1 MKKPL
6 RNRLTDIVIII
17 INVFFVLGLFFSEL
31 FYIKDS
37 NDRTRKTNK
46 QVFENTN
53 VSLGSM
59 TNNYLIGESHLC
71 RSWANYINNENSKG
85 NRQTME
91 DAIQFVK
98 ESITDDTVMG
108 QIVYKSGSR
117 AYTGFSTKP
126 IKDTTNNS
134 VNYKNDQE
142 IFAYSSEGLNITS
155 LFDNPIN
162 GSKSLAFY
170 TDIKLVDPDDNT
182 ALVDAYMMR
191 VVLRDNLKS
200 EWTFPRGTFD
210 NMEVS
215 IIDNDG
221 YYILTG
227 NSFINHRNFYEYYKS
242 NNSYTLSSLEEL
254 KNSIRTGSSSF
265 IMKDY
270 AGKDTLV
277 AYSPLDKLEDW
288 AILTNIP
295 LSDITNVQND
305 WFVIGIVA
313 AGLAMLFVI
322 DLTILLF
329 LNKRLKLSTLE
340 AERANKAKTDFLST
354 MSHDIR
360 TPMNA
365 IIGLTTIASKE
376 KENPTTTRDALRKIE
391 AASNHLLTLINDI
404 LDISKV
410 ESGRLT
416 MNPLTFSIVDI
427 FENLVSISQPMIKAK
442 NIDFSF
448 RTHDVTHEWLF
459 ADKLRLSQI
468 FTNLLS
474 NALKYTGEN
483 GKVSVDVKEVASDK
497 EGCIKLIYVVEDNGI
512 GMSEEFL
519 QKLYEPFSRA
529 TDSRVNSIQGT
540 GLGLAI
546 VKQMVD
552 LMKGTIDCQSE
563 LGKGTTF
570 TVTLDLPIDTKPAE
584 EFVLPPINI
593 LLVDDDELLLQ
604 TATDTLA
611 SLGAS
616 TDVATNGQE
625 ALSMIENNPNKYK
638 IAIIDWKMPDMSG
651 IDVAKKIKEL
661 NYDIPIILVSA
672 YDWSEIE
679 EEAKDAQINGFIFK
693 PLFRSKIY
701 EKIMSLLKEDTPTT
715 ESEEETL
722 DFAGI
727 NVLVTEDNDINW
739 EIISTLLM
747 MHGITCERAENGK
760 IALDLM
766 ADELNRDRFDL
777 IFMDIQMPVMNGLEA
792 TRQIRKLDSEYAKKI
807 PIIAMT
813 ADAFSE
819 NVAECLEAGMN
830 GHIAKPIDLKLVLAE
845 IRKIKK

>member
-108 QIVYKSGSR
+108 QIVYKTGSR

-254 KNSIRTGSSSF
+254 KNNIRTGSSSF

-625 ALSMIENNPNKYK
+625 ALTMIENNPNKYK

-651 IDVAKKIKEL
+651 IDVARKIKEL